1 MFDIWWTIDS
11 NLFVFPFN
19 GIHFKEERICQI
31 STIWVIRCGCK
42 EWFMHLLQVKLL
54 GRAKKWSK
62 YCNIE
67 REKYQLWMIR
77 RFWPKA
83 TKLFR
88 QWNAIFHNIAPCSC
102 DKSSL
107 RGTSGCLHHQH
118 FSHLGLPE
126 KFWGETQILF
136 RKHYHPRIPIK
147 IAKPWQTHMIECWV
161 YIYLR
166 CICKCI
172 YICMCIY
179 KCVYLYMYVY
189 IYKRI
194 YLYMYI
200 VYTDGYIHL
209 HFGTIRT
216 LTMVPDGLAC
226 CSNEIIAP
234 LQRWGFCGFP
244 SGWLQHLFGLQFQ
257 TCLFP
262 SLGGMMSHD
271 FHFACG
277 GWKHQWG
284 SWCLFA
290 QLISTYIHL
299 YPLISICLSEV
310 LFHGCPPFVP
320 KFPVIVFLVDPCFPA
335 SRKRSRMW
343 KR

>member
-1 MFDIWWTIDS
+1 MC
-11 NLFVFPFN
+11 LF
-19 GIHFKEERICQI
+19 
-31 STIWVIRCGCK
+31 
-42 EWFMHLLQVKLL
+42 
-54 GRAKKWSK
+54 
-62 YCNIE
+62 
-67 REKYQLWMIR
+67 
-77 RFWPKA
+77 
-83 TKLFR
+83 
-88 QWNAIFHNIAPCSC
+88 
-102 DKSSL
+102 
-107 RGTSGCLHHQH
+107 
-118 FSHLGLPE
+118 
-126 KFWGETQILF
+126 
-136 RKHYHPRIPIK
+136 
-147 IAKPWQTHMIECWV
+147 
-161 YIYLR
+161 IYV
-166 CICKCI
+166 CI
-172 YICMCIY
+172 
-179 KCVYLYMYVY
+179 Y